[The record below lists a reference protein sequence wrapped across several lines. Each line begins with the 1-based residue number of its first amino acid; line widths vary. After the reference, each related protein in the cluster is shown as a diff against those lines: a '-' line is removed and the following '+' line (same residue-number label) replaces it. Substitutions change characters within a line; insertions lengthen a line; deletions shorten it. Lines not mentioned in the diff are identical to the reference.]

1 MNKYI
6 ISGLIVIALIVGGL
20 FWHNNQVE
28 NYKQE
33 IVTQIANDYN
43 KRIIILQ
50 NNADAKEAELLK
62 QIQENKGEAIIQRD
76 LIVSNYESIIA
87 GLQQRP
93 KRSTSSSNSTG
104 NTRNGERPTG
114 ATGKELYR
122 DDAEFLAG
130 FSRETALIQSYLLQC
145 YKDYEAVKDAFEKF
159 KRENP
164 TRFVT
169 PDNP

>member
-6 ISGLIVIALIVGGL
+6 ISGLIVIALIVGGF

-33 IVTQIANDYN
+33 IVTKIANDYN

-93 KRSTSSSNSTG
+93 SRSTSSG
-104 NTRNGERPTG
+104 NIV
-114 ATGKELYR
+114 TGKQIGR
-122 DDAEFLAG
+122 AH
-130 FSRETALIQSYLLQC
+130 
-145 YKDYEAVKDAFEKF
+145 V
-159 KRENP
+159 
-164 TRFVT
+164 
-169 PDNP
+169 